1 MSHAVSRWPS
11 LEKDKQ
17 KAELCARIQNRRNE
31 TEIFL
36 LLPSVAILNPSN
48 RSRLPHRDFPSR
60 RLVCVFLFAHWRI
73 HTHLVVVWRFLLV
86 LLPLLF
92 FRLGSLLSLFFNPSQ
107 QKHIMKTQRKFGEFS
122 FFFFFF
128 TLVVVIDGV
137 CIAHK
142 LLTKAISLSRSCN
155 SLFFRFS
162 LKKCWENKICTTK
175 KREILCA
182 GWSTRFILFVIF
194 SSLFKP
200 YVRLVN

>member
-48 RSRLPHRDFPSR
+48 RSRLPNRDFPSR

-128 TLVVVIDGV
+128 TLVVVIDRV

-142 LLTKAISLSRSCN
+142 NCWLRRYLSVD
-155 SLFFRFS
+155 LVIHFFFDFLWKS
-162 LKKCWENKICTTK
+162 AGKIK
-175 KREILCA
+175 SVQQKRE
-182 GWSTRFILFVIF
+182 RFCV
-194 SSLFKP
+194 
-200 YVRLVN
+200 LVGPLVSFYL